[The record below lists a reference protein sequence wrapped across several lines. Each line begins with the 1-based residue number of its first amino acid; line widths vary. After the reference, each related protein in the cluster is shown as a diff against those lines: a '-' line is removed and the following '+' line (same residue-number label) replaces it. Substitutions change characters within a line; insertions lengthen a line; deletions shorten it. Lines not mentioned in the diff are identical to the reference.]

1 MRIGISWISL
11 FSLSV
16 LFRFSWLMANG
27 NICEAFRTV
36 SVVKRWLVSCGI
48 DRSRVSCR
56 MRHTGRRIST
66 LSPWS
71 WTILECP
78 IFLCEH
84 YFHVPSSADCVP
96 SGLKYNLIVRTREWV
111 WERERERERERGGGG
126 GEISDISRQRATIW
140 NVLFAQHRF
149 QTMPVNV
156 SSFISSLLRSPLPFF
171 FSWHSIAK
179 DYTRP
184 LLLIEASDGS

>member
-66 LSPWS
+66 LSLWS

-111 WERERERERERGGGG
+111 WERERERGGG
-126 GEISDISRQRATIW
+126 GEISDLYLSTTSYNLKRSLCSTSFPDDAGKCI
-140 NVLFAQHRF
+140 VLYLLPIAF
-149 QTMPVNV
+149 
-156 SSFISSLLRSPLPFF
+156 SS
-171 FSWHSIAK
+171 SIFLFLAF
-179 DYTRP
+179 DR
-184 LLLIEASDGS
+184 